1 MNGQHYQ
8 TVELEQQW
16 LEERNA
22 KRREHMQEQARESAA
37 TRGDEPPILRGK
49 PAPVTLA
56 FLENENGLCS
66 K

>member
-1 MNGQHYQ
+1 MNGQYHQ

-22 KRREHMQEQARESAA
+22 KRREHMQEQAREAMTPEQREELEA
-37 TRGDEPPILRGK
+37 KYPYLRQWK
-49 PAPVTLA
+49 PEET
-56 FLENENGLCS
+56 

>member
-1 MNGQHYQ
+1 MNGQFYQ

-22 KRREHMQEQARESAA
+22 KRREHAQEQAREML
-37 TRGDEPPILRGK
+37 TDEQREELEQKYPYLRSWK
-49 PAPVTLA
+49 PEET
-56 FLENENGLCS
+56 